1 MKKPTIK
8 LPKVKI
14 FFQKI
19 SRSIAERPL
28 FSFMSLLIFIVFLGA
43 FLFYKN
49 VILIENAQPEIP
61 GKFIQLDEKL
71 LGNVLNEI
79 KSRQNKFED
88 VDKKQYPNFF
98 GSPITPP
105 ETTPS
110 GALTE

>member
-1 MKKPTIK
+1 MKNPTTK
-8 LPKVKI
+8 LPKAKR

-19 SRSIAERPL
+19 LHSIAERPL
-28 FSFMSLLIFIVFLGA
+28 FSFISLLILIVFLGA

-71 LGNVLNEI
+71 LGNVLKEI
-79 KSRQNKFED
+79 DLRQKKFEET
-88 VDKKQYPNFF
+88 DKKQYPNFF

>member
-1 MKKPTIK
+1 MKKPSIRLSK
-8 LPKVKI
+8 IKI

-19 SRSIAERPL
+19 LRLAAERPL
-28 FSFMSLLIFIVFLGA
+28 FSFLFFLIFILFFGA

-49 VILIENAQPEIP
+49 VILIRNIQPEIFE
-61 GKFIQLDEKL
+61 KTVQLDENSLENTLK
-71 LGNVLNEI
+71 EI
-79 KSRQNKFED
+79 ESRQNKFEEI
-88 VDKKQYPNFF
+88 DKKQYPTFF